1 MTGKTTKYMGTDT
14 LTFDIN
20 PNLFDLKEIDSY
32 PVIKLLHYQHRE
44 PKN

>member
-20 PNLFDLKEIDSY
+20 PNLFGLNEIDSY
-32 PVIKLLHYQHRE
+32 PVIKLLHYKQWE
-44 PKN
+44 P